1 MFEPVAIRTAIET
14 ILGVVRD
21 SDNSVIHYGYVGK
34 YTYSNGFENT
44 AFTAGVTPGGVSK
57 IEGLEFILPFP
68 NVDKIKGIA
77 DLVYSEQDYRLSI
90 VARSGNT
97 SYGYSSVLILQRSLM
112 FEGFS
117 YNFVDAM
124 PAIGN
129 FPQWNCRFK
138 QFVLRECYY

>member
-1 MFEPVAIRTAIET
+1 MFEPAAIRTAIET

-21 SDNSVIHYGYVGK
+21 SDNSVINYGYVGK
-34 YTYSNGFENT
+34 YTYKNGFEST
-44 AFTAGVTPGGVSK
+44 AFTAGVTPGGVLK

-68 NVDKIKGIA
+68 SVDKIKGIA
-77 DLVYSEQDYRLSI
+77 DFVYSEQGYSLSI
-90 VARSGNT
+90 VARDGAT

-117 YNFVDAM
+117 YNFVDAI

-129 FPQWNCRFK
+129 FPQWNCKFK
-138 QFVLRECYY
+138 QFVFRECYY